1 MPDLRSKF
9 PDQRG
14 LQVWT
19 ESTVLGLWRFLGLP
33 LLRLGEKY
41 MIVTDIK
48 QQKNDRSKYSVYVDG
63 EYAFSLIAEDIA
75 YFKIKVNEEIPE
87 DRFNF
92 IVDTNVYIKAQDTAL
107 KYIGYKMRTEKE
119 VRNKL
124 IEKDFSE
131 SITER
136 VIEFLLKYKY
146 VDDYEYC
153 MAFIRQS
160 LKLNPLGTYGLRYK
174 LKSLG
179 INDKYIERAIY
190 DSEIDEEKYAKI
202 LFDKK
207 IRTKEPKDEKD
218 FKKLQDFLLR
228 KGFSYDI
235 IKLVIDEYKKN
246 NKQ

>member
-1 MPDLRSKF
+1 
-9 PDQRG
+9 
-14 LQVWT
+14 
-19 ESTVLGLWRFLGLP
+19 
-33 LLRLGEKY
+33 
-41 MIVTDIK
+41 
-48 QQKNDRSKYSVYVDG
+48 
-63 EYAFSLIAEDIA
+63 
-75 YFKIKVNEEIPE
+75 
-87 DRFNF
+87 
-92 IVDTNVYIKAQDTAL
+92 
-107 KYIGYKMRTEKE
+107 
-119 VRNKL
+119 
-124 IEKDFSE
+124 
-131 SITER
+131 
-136 VIEFLLKYKY
+136 
-146 VDDYEYC
+146 